1 MTWAQPLCDEC
12 WTKSFNAPTRVRWPD
27 ALPKPRGRE
36 RLLGMHCCMCGE
48 RTMSGIFVELD
59 PEKVPF
65 PRADD

>member
-1 MTWAQPLCDEC
+1 
-12 WTKSFNAPTRVRWPD
+12 VRWPD

-36 RLLGMHCCMCGE
+36 RLLGMHCCMCEE

-65 PRADD
+65 PRADN